1 MIFAG
6 VDCYARGWLVLRC
19 SFDRRGRMEIIGL
32 EGHPGFASIV
42 ALPDRLIVVDM
53 PIGLQGRPSDGPRT
67 CDVEARRLLRSRSA
81 SIFPAPTRAAL
92 HCGSFAQAKAI
103 GPINLQTF
111 GIMRKVADLDGALDA
126 SMQTRVREGHPEL
139 SFREMANGSAELR
152 TKTSVEGRAQ
162 RQRLLGKLGLDVDS
176 LLARRPQ
183 GADADD
189 VLDAAAM
196 VWTAA
201 RIGYGQARAIPADAP
216 IDTKGLRMEI
226 WV

>member
-1 MIFAG
+1 VIFSG
-6 VDCYARGWLVLRC
+6 VDGYSRGWLVLRC
-19 SFDRRGRMEIIGL
+19 SFDRKGRMEIVGL

-53 PIGLQGRPSDGPRT
+53 PIGLQREPSDGPRA
-67 CDVEARRLLRSRSA
+67 CDIEVRRLLRARGA

-92 HCGSFAQAKAI
+92 HCGSFAQAKAL

-139 SFREMANGSAELR
+139 SFREMANGSGPLR
-152 TKTSVEGRAQ
+152 TKTSPEGRAQ
-162 RQRLLGKLGLDVDS
+162 RQRLLAKLGLDVEA
-176 LLARRPQ
+176 LIARRPQ
-183 GADADD
+183 GADVDD

-216 IDTKGLRMEI
+216 IDAKGLRMEI